1 MKIYITIALAMFV
14 MNTANA
20 QEAPIKAVFDVTS
33 ANTEVHQSAVRH
45 VNLMSEAY
53 PDSSFELVI
62 YSSAYEMVDN
72 KSSTVSE
79 AMHEILKKENV
90 SIVVCAL
97 TLKKN
102 EKDMKD
108 LIPGVGI
115 VPDGI
120 YEIISK
126 QMQGWGYI
134 KEGK

>member
-1 MKIYITIALAMFV
+1 
-14 MNTANA
+14 
-20 QEAPIKAVFDVTS
+20 
-33 ANTEVHQSAVRH
+33 
-45 VNLMSEAY
+45 
-53 PDSSFELVI
+53 
-62 YSSAYEMVDN
+62 
-72 KSSTVSE
+72 
-79 AMHEILKKENV
+79 MHEIIKKENV

>member
-1 MKIYITIALAMFV
+1 MKIYITIALAIFA
-14 MNTANA
+14 MNMANA
-20 QEAPIKAVFDVTS
+20 QEVPIKAVFDVTS
-33 ANTEVHQSAVRH
+33 ANPEVHQSAVRH

-79 AMHEILKKENV
+79 AMHEIIKKENV

>member
-1 MKIYITIALAMFV
+1 
-14 MNTANA
+14 
-20 QEAPIKAVFDVTS
+20 
-33 ANTEVHQSAVRH
+33 
-45 VNLMSEAY
+45 MSEAY

-62 YSSAYEMVDN
+62 YSSAYAMVDN

-79 AMHEILKKENV
+79 AMHEIINKENV
-90 SIVVCAL
+90 SVVVCAL

-102 EKDMKD
+102 GKDMKD
-108 LIPGVGI
+108 LVPGVGT

-126 QMQGWGYI
+126 QQQGWGYI

>member
-1 MKIYITIALAMFV
+1 
-14 MNTANA
+14 
-20 QEAPIKAVFDVTS
+20 
-33 ANTEVHQSAVRH
+33 
-45 VNLMSEAY
+45 MSEAY

-62 YSSAYEMVDN
+62 YSSAYEIVDN

-79 AMHEILKKENV
+79 AMHEIIKKENV

-102 EKDMKD
+102 EKDKKD

-126 QMQGWGYI
+126 QQQGWGYI